1 MSGSSDTR
9 WRGGPSRQGSQRN
22 SNNRD
27 KTGGQGSARDN
38 NATWGAS
45 NPPQEQHVPVRG
57 FNTAEVKNVLKVQG
71 LTNLSRYS
79 RTSWYALSLPPYIL
93 KPNLCAIDTETKSAV
108 PYKSHSKDGPTQ
120 RSTAWGAKAQ
130 NMANGRDFF
139 LELRKQ
145 ITSLQRSGPP
155 VGG

>member
-1 MSGSSDTR
+1 MSGSSDNR
-9 WRGGPSRQGSQRN
+9 WRGGPSRQASQRN

-38 NATWGAS
+38 NAAWGAS

-57 FNTAEVKNVLKVQG
+57 FNATEVKNGLKAEP
-71 LTNLSRYS
+71 LEAKLS
-79 RTSWYALSLPPYIL
+79 T
-93 KPNLCAIDTETKSAV
+93 

-120 RSTAWGAKAQ
+120 RSTAWGPKAQ
-130 NMANGRDFF
+130 NMANGKDFF

-145 ITSLQRSGPP
+145 VASLQRSGPP